1 MKKLSVIIPVY
12 NVEEY
17 LEECLNSVCNQT
29 LTDIEII
36 CVNDGATDNSGE
48 ILHTFA
54 KKDKRIQ
61 VIEQENAGLSAARN
75 TGLKYATGEYITFL
89 DSDDWISLDYYETLY
104 KSAKEN
110 DADIAVGNVLNYINA
125 AKMSFSHAFKYS
137 FTDTKHI
144 ITEYQDKQMLLQ
156 SCVVWHKLYKRS
168 LIFDNRLQFYHGKM
182 VEDFPFTFMAVA
194 LANKIVRCPFT
205 FLYYRQ
211 RETSIMGDPK
221 KQVKNAWDVM
231 DNYKTLKKQL
241 ELTKLDNKDFY
252 FDTLCIFM
260 LTQLVNWISK
270 LPKMYRREYI
280 NQVSQLIRSIEKK
293 HFFSDSLYW
302 NLVTCVMHNRILN
315 KIFYI
320 KYTLYKV
327 EFLFLGIPLIRFKN
341 SEEKDFIVALFG
353 IIPVCKIR
361 GNKDETLAD

>member
-29 LTDIEII
+29 LSDIEII
-36 CVNDGATDNSGE
+36 CVNDGSADNSGE
-48 ILHTFA
+48 ILRKFA
-54 KKDKRIQ
+54 KTDKRIQ

-75 TGLKYATGEYITFL
+75 TGMKYATGEYITFL
-89 DSDDWISLDYYETLY
+89 DSDDWVALDYYETLY

-110 DADIAVGNVLNYINA
+110 DADIAVGNVLNYINM

-137 FTDTKHI
+137 FTDTKRV

-168 LIFDNRLQFYHGKM
+168 LIFDNNLQFYHGKM

-211 RETSIMGDPK
+211 RNTSIMGDPS
-221 KQVKNAWDVM
+221 KQVRNAWDVM
-231 DNYKTLKKQL
+231 DNYKTLKTQL
-241 ELTKLDNKDFY
+241 ESTELANKDFY
-252 FDTLCIFM
+252 FDTLCVFM
-260 LTQLVNWISK
+260 LTQLVNWVSK
-270 LPKMYRREYI
+270 LPKTHRRKYT
-280 NQVSQLIRSIEKK
+280 NQIVKFIKSIEKRR
-293 HFFSDSLYW
+293 FYSDSLYW
-302 NLVTCVMHNRILN
+302 NLVAYVMHNRMLN
-315 KIFYI
+315 SIFYI
-320 KYTLYKV
+320 KYTLYKI
-327 EFLFLGIPLIRFKN
+327 EFSFLGIPLLRFKN
-341 SEEKDFIVALFG
+341 SEEQDFIIALFG
-353 IIPVCKIR
+353 LIPVCKIK
-361 GNKDETLAD
+361 GTKNETITE